1 MQQNDGQK
9 ITEYYNKYKYRQIAF
24 NKQIIKQIGLI
35 VKRVS
40 FKCKMKDFPC
50 ILYSAS
56 MQSASILASLIFG
69 DFDLIDKN
77 NKKISLKLSF
87 MSMTEKKVIS
97 FFIDCKVIGSTIYK
111 GNIKNLYMI
120 ALDYINMCP
129 RDLILAIGN
138 YLEKET
144 NMEKRIY
151 QRVVVTHQ
159 YKQGKDI
166 QPSKSYL
173 FISGKSRN
181 CILSEIS
188 IFSAKVIIFGKSEE
202 FIDKN
207 TILIIK
213 TIGINELGELIGVI
227 KRCEAVDPDKGL
239 LSLIIVFDQERIPP
253 NYKMWVGEYIE
264 HIALKYRK

>member
-1 MQQNDGQK
+1 MHQNDNRK
-9 ITEYYNKYKYRQIAF
+9 ITEYYNNYKYRQITF
-24 NKQIIKQIGLI
+24 NKHTIKQIGL
-35 VKRVS
+35 VVEKVA
-40 FKCKMKDFPC
+40 FKCAMKTFPC

-56 MQSASILASLIFG
+56 MLSTSILANLVFG
-69 DFDLIDKN
+69 DFDLIEKN

-87 MSMTEKKVIS
+87 MSMAEKKVIS
-97 FFIDCKVIGSTIYK
+97 FFIDCKVIGSTLYK
-111 GNIKNLYMI
+111 GKNKNLYMI
-120 ALDYINMCP
+120 ALDYINKCP

-138 YLEKET
+138 YLVKET

-159 YKQGKDI
+159 YEQGKDI

-213 TIGINELGELIGVI
+213 TIGIDGLGELIGVI
-227 KRCEAVDPDKGL
+227 KRCEVVDPDKGF
-239 LSLIIVFDQERIPP
+239 LSLIIVFDQEKIPP

-264 HIALKYRK
+264 HVTLKFRK